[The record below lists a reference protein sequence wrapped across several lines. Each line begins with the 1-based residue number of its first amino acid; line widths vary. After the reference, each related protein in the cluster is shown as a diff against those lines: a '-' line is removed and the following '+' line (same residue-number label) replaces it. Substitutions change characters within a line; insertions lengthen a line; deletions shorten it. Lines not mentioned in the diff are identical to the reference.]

1 LHEKLAIAGSGTI
14 AAGLAA
20 VAAAHGEVL
29 VWARSHASAER
40 VRASVAK
47 HCDRHPEL
55 KGCDGRVRVVD
66 DLETLAEA
74 TFLVEAVVEDPDH
87 KGPLLAELASYTGP
101 DEILA
106 TTTSS
111 LSIAELATASGHPDR
126 FVGLHVFNPVPR
138 MELVELAF
146 GPDTRDDVRL
156 RARALCEALGKTPVE
171 VPDIPGF
178 VVNRLLFPY
187 LFNAVDLMVQSGMT
201 PEDVDR
207 CMTLGAGMPMG
218 PIALLD
224 FVGLDVS
231 QAIGETI
238 GVAVPARLVELVE
251 SGALGR
257 KARRGFYDYE
267 GSVSTTTTNH

>member
-1 LHEKLAIAGSGTI
+1 MHLEPGDPLHEKLAIAGSGTI

-29 VWARSHASAER
+29 VWARSHSSAER
-40 VRASVAK
+40 VKASVTK

-55 KGCDGRVRVVD
+55 KGCDEHVKVVW
-66 DLETLAEA
+66 DLEDLAQA
-74 TFLVEAVVEDPDH
+74 TFLVEAVVEDPGH
-87 KGPLLAELASYTGP
+87 KGALLAELASYTGP

-111 LSIAELATASGHPDR
+111 LSITDLARASGHPDR

-146 GPDTRDDVRL
+146 GPDTRDDVRR
-156 RARALCEALGKTPVE
+156 RAQTLCEDLGKTAVE

-187 LFNAVDLMVQSGMT
+187 LFSAVDLMVETGM
-201 PEDVDR
+201 PPADVDQ
-207 CMTLGAGMPMG
+207 CMKLGAGMPMG

-231 QAIGETI
+231 EAIGRTI
-238 GVAVPARLVELVE
+238 GARVPDRLAELVAE
-251 SGALGR
+251 GALGR
-257 KARRGFYDYE
+257 KSHRGFYDYD
-267 GSVSTTTTNH
+267 

>member
-1 LHEKLAIAGSGTI
+1 LQEKLAIAGSGTI

-29 VWARSHASAER
+29 VWAR
-40 VRASVAK
+40 
-47 HCDRHPEL
+47 
-55 KGCDGRVRVVD
+55 VVD
-66 DLETLAEA
+66 ELEALAEA
-74 TFLVEAVVEDPDH
+74 TFLVEAVVEDADH

-111 LSIAELATASGHPDR
+111 LSIAELAQASGHPDR

-146 GPDTRDDVRL
+146 GPETRDDVRG
-156 RARALCEALGKTPVE
+156 RARSLCEALGKTPVE

-187 LFNAVDLMVQSGMT
+187 LFSAVDFMTETGME
-201 PEDVDR
+201 PADVDR

-231 QAIGETI
+231 KAIGETI
-238 GVAVPARLVELVE
+238 GASVPVRLSELVAA
-251 SGALGR
+251 GALGR
-257 KARRGFYDYE
+257 KARRGFYEYD
-267 GSVSTTTTNH
+267 

>member
-1 LHEKLAIAGSGTI
+1 MHEKLAIAGSGTI

-29 VWARSHASAER
+29 LWARSEASAER
-40 VRASVAK
+40 VRGTVAK
-47 HCDRHPEL
+47 HCEKVPEL
-55 KGCDGRVRVVD
+55 NGCADRVRVVRD
-66 DLETLAEA
+66 VQELAEA

-111 LSIAELATASGHPDR
+111 LSIAELAQASGHPDR

-146 GPDTRDDVRL
+146 GPDTRDDVRE
-156 RARALCEALGKTPVE
+156 RARTLCEQLGKTPVE
-171 VPDIPGF
+171 VPDVPGF

-187 LFNAVDLMVQSGMT
+187 LFSAVELMTRTGMA
-201 PEDVDR
+201 PADVDK

-238 GVAVPARLVELVE
+238 GATVPARLVELVGE
-251 SGALGR
+251 GALGR
-257 KARRGFYDYE
+257 KCGRGFYEYD
-267 GSVSTTTTNH
+267 

>member
-20 VAAAHGEVL
+20 VAAAHGDVL
-29 VWARSHASAER
+29 LWARSESSAQR
-40 VRASVAK
+40 VKAAVAK
-47 HCDRHPEL
+47 HCERRPDL
-55 KGCDGRVRVVD
+55 NGCAGRVQVVS
-66 DLETLAEA
+66 DLQALAQA
-74 TFLVEAVVEDPDH
+74 TFLVEAVVEDPEH
-87 KGPLLAELASYTGP
+87 KGALLAELAAYTGP

-111 LSIAELATASGHPDR
+111 LSIAELAEASGHPDR

-138 MELVELAF
+138 MELIELAF
-146 GPDTRDDVRL
+146 GPQTRQDV
-156 RARALCEALGKTPVE
+156 RARARTLCEALGKTPVE

-187 LFNAVDLMVQSGMT
+187 LFSAVDLMVETGMA
-201 PEDVDR
+201 PADVDR

-224 FVGLDVS
+224 FVGLDVA

-238 GVAVPARLVELVE
+238 GSPVPARLAKLVAE
-251 SGALGR
+251 GALGR
-257 KARRGFYDYE
+257 KTRRGFYDYD
-267 GSVSTTTTNH
+267 

>member
-20 VAAAHGEVL
+20 AAAPHGDVL
-29 VWARSHASAER
+29 LWARSEESARR
-40 VRASVAK
+40 VRVAVAK
-47 HCDRHPEL
+47 HCEKLPDL
-55 KGCDGRVRVVD
+55 NGCAGRVRVVT
-66 DLETLAEA
+66 DLEALSEA

-87 KGPLLAELASYTGP
+87 KGRLLAELASYTGP

-111 LSIAELATASGHPDR
+111 LSIGELARISGHPDR

-138 MELVELAF
+138 MDLVELAF
-146 GPDTRDDVRL
+146 GPDTRDDVRR
-156 RARALCEALGKTPVE
+156 RARTLCEDLGKTPVE

-187 LFNAVDLMVQSGMT
+187 LFSAVEMMVRTGM
-201 PEDVDR
+201 PPADVDR

-224 FVGLDVS
+224 FVGLDVA

-238 GVAVPARLVELVE
+238 GAAVPPRLTELVRE
-251 SGALGR
+251 GALGR
-257 KARRGFYDYE
+257 KTHRGFYDYE
-267 GSVSTTTTNH
+267 

>member
-1 LHEKLAIAGSGTI
+1 MHEKLAIAGSGTI

-29 VWARSHASAER
+29 LWARSRASAER
-40 VRASVAK
+40 VQAAVAK
-47 HCDRHPEL
+47 HCERRPDL
-55 KGCDGRVRVVD
+55 TGCARRVQVVT
-66 DLETLAEA
+66 DLEALAQA
-74 TFLVEAVVEDPDH
+74 TFLVEAVVEDPEH

-111 LSIAELATASGHPDR
+111 LSIAELAEASGHPDR

-146 GPDTRDDVRL
+146 GPETRDDVRR
-156 RARALCEALGKTPVE
+156 RARTLCEELGKKPVV

-187 LFNAVDLMVQSGMT
+187 LFAAVDLMTTTGMS
-201 PEDVDR
+201 PAEVDR

-224 FVGLDVS
+224 FVGLDVA

-238 GVAVPARLVELVE
+238 GADVPECLAKLV
-251 SGALGR
+251 SDGALGR
-257 KARRGFYDYE
+257 KSRRGFYDYD
-267 GSVSTTTTNH
+267 